1 MSKILSKRA
10 QKIVSKPNIL
20 LSGISKV
27 LLNPY
32 SENNLKGIINL
43 GTAENKLNNKEI
55 LEKINEAHG
64 KCVDKHLCYGS
75 FSGSEKTRSNIARLL
90 NRYLKPRDEIKASQI
105 FVGNGCGPMV
115 DMMGTVL
122 CDEGE
127 AFIVPEPYYGG
138 FNSDLSTRASIDV
151 VPVGHLKDDVL
162 GITEEMLEEVYEKNK
177 EKVKGI
183 IISNPN
189 NPFGRTYTTEQLLV
203 FINFCHKHKLHFISD
218 EIYAL
223 SQFRDSFDGKKANFV
238 SVTSL
243 DLPDPS
249 RVHVLYG
256 LSKDFCMNGFR
267 IGVIMSRSLPIIAAL
282 KSYSMF
288 CCIPGSYD
296 TMLENL
302 LDNDEWID
310 YFVSLNQKRLAE
322 NYKKITKSLKEHN
335 IKYVDAN
342 SAYFM
347 WIDLREQ
354 IKKVISNYDESPADA
369 EMKFWNRLLNNGV
382 YIAPSAAFYATEPGF
397 FRICFA
403 TQWDIL
409 SEALERIYKS
419 I

>member
-1 MSKILSKRA
+1 MSKIISKRA
-10 QKIVSKPNIL
+10 QKIVSRPNIL
-20 LSGISKV
+20 LKGISKV

-32 SENNLKGIINL
+32 SEKNTKGIINL

-55 LEKINEAHG
+55 LAKINEAHG
-64 KCVDKHLCYGS
+64 KCTDKDLSYGN
-75 FSGSEKTRSNIARLL
+75 FSGSEKTRTNIARLL
-90 NRYLKPRDEIKASQI
+90 NRYLKPKEEIKASQI

-138 FNSDLSTRASIDV
+138 FNADFATRSGIDV
-151 VPVGHLKDDVL
+151 IPVGHVDGDVL
-162 GITEEMLEEVYEKNK
+162 GVTEEMLEEVYAKNK
-177 EKVKGI
+177 DKIKGI
-183 IISNPN
+183 IIANPN
-189 NPFGRTYTTEQLLV
+189 NPFGRTYTTEQLFV

-223 SQFRDSFDGKKANFV
+223 SQFKNTLDGKKADFT

-249 RVHVLYG
+249 KVHVLYG

-296 TMLENL
+296 TMIENL
-302 LDNDEWID
+302 LDSDEWID
-310 YFVSLNQKRLAE
+310 KFVALNQKRLAE
-322 NYKKITKSLKEHN
+322 NYEKITKSLKEHN

-342 SAYFM
+342 SAYFI

-354 IKKVISNYDESPADA
+354 IKKVIGQADSPADA
-369 EMKFWNRLLNNGV
+369 EMKFWNRLLANGV
-382 YIAPSAAFYATEPGF
+382 YIAPSAAFYATEPGYY
-397 FRICFA
+397 RICFA
-403 TQWDIL
+403 TKWEVL

-419 I
+419 T

>member
-1 MSKILSKRA
+1 MSKVLSKRA
-10 QKIVSKPNIL
+10 QKIVSRPNIL
-20 LSGISKV
+20 LKGIAKV

-32 SENNLKGIINL
+32 SEKNVKGIINL

-55 LEKINEAHG
+55 LAKINEAHG
-64 KCVDKHLCYGS
+64 KCAEKDLSYGT
-75 FSGSEKTRSNIARLL
+75 FSGSEKTKGNIARLL
-90 NRYLKPRDEIKASQI
+90 NRYLKPKEEIKASQI

-115 DMMGTVL
+115 DMMATVL
-122 CDEGE
+122 SDEGD

-138 FNSDLSTRASIDV
+138 FNADLATRSGVDV
-151 VPVGHLKDDVL
+151 VPVGHVKGDVL
-162 GITEEMLEEVYEKNK
+162 GVTEEMLEEVYAKNK
-177 EKVKGI
+177 NRIKGI
-183 IISNPN
+183 IIANPN
-189 NPFGRTYTTEQLLV
+189 NPFGRTYSAEQLLV

-223 SQFRDSFDGKKANFV
+223 SQFKHTLDGKKADFV

-249 RVHVLYG
+249 KVHVLYG

-267 IGVIMSRSLPIIAAL
+267 IGVIMSRSLQIIAAL
-282 KSYSMF
+282 KSYSIF

-296 TMLENL
+296 TMIENL
-302 LDNDEWID
+302 LASDEWID
-310 YFVSLNQKRLAE
+310 HFVSLNQKRLAE
-322 NYKKITKSLKEHN
+322 NYDLTIKSFKKHN

-342 SAYFM
+342 AAYFI

-354 IKKVISNYDESPADA
+354 MKKVIIHSDSPADA
-369 EMKFWNRLLNNGV
+369 EMKLWNRLLANGV
-382 YIAPSAAFYATEPGF
+382 YIAPSAAFYAKEPGF

-403 TQWDIL
+403 TEWNIL